1 MAMVSR
7 ASPCRSLA
15 GAVDRSRFAG
25 TISAKM
31 KFSMGKGLPRRR
43 RRSASWPARV
53 MASEE
58 GPWSKISDWPSGKL
72 IADLSCGCRSGGFGF
87 GDEFLKLTLNVVAF
101 A

>member
-1 MAMVSR
+1 
-7 ASPCRSLA
+7 
-15 GAVDRSRFAG
+15 
-25 TISAKM
+25 
-31 KFSMGKGLPRRR
+31 
-43 RRSASWPARV
+43 

-58 GPWSKISDWPSGKL
+58 GPWSKIYDWPSGKL